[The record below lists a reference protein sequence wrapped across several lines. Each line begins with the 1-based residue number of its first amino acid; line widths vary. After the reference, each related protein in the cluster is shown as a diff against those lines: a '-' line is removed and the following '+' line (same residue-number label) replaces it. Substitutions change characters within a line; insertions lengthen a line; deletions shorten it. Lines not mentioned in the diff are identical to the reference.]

1 MASAHVDTFTRDNL
15 PPQDQWPDF
24 IFELPELN
32 YPERLNCATELLDK
46 AVERGWG
53 DGVAFIGGG
62 VTWTYTDLLTE
73 ANRIANVL
81 VEDLGV
87 VPGNRVLLR
96 SANTPAMV
104 ACWFAV
110 QKAGGVAV
118 ATMPLLRSGELTK
131 VIDKAQVSL
140 ALCDATMTDELRRV
154 DKPSLEL
161 VLWGGET
168 AEDLFSL
175 ARGKSSEFTN
185 VDTSADDVSLIA
197 FTSGTTGVPK
207 GAMHFHRDILA
218 MADSFSAHVL
228 EPSAS
233 DVFTGSPPLAFTF
246 GLGGL
251 AVFPMRVGAATVL
264 VDQPGLEPLASAI
277 ADHQASICFTAPV
290 AWRAMVDL
298 ADEFDFS
305 SLQKGVSAGE
315 TLPAPTWHSFHDA
328 TGIKL
333 IDGIGSTELLHIFIS
348 SAGDE
353 IRPGATGREVPG
365 YRGRVVDEDGQEVE
379 DGTIGKLA
387 VRGPTGCRYLDDPR
401 QKEYVQNGWN
411 LTGDAYI
418 RDQDGY
424 FWYQA
429 RTDDMIITA
438 GYNVAAPE
446 VEGALLGHPSVMET
460 GVVGV
465 PDPERGTV
473 IKAYVVLRDG
483 YEPTDAMSKELQ
495 DHVKAEIAPYKYP
508 RLIEF
513 RDDLPRTETGKVQR
527 FKLREMG

>member
-1 MASAHVDTFTRDNL
+1 MGSAHVDTFARDNL

-24 IFELPELN
+24 IFDLPELN
-32 YPERLNCATELLDK
+32 YPERLNCSTELFDK

-53 DGVAFIGGG
+53 DRVAFIGAEG
-62 VTWTYTDLLTE
+62 TLTYSDLLAE

-81 VEDLGV
+81 VDDLGV

-104 ACWFAV
+104 ACWAAV

-118 ATMPLLRSGELTK
+118 ATMPLLRSAELTK
-131 VIDKAQVSL
+131 VVDKAQVSL
-140 ALCDATMTDELRRV
+140 ALCDATMTDELEGV
-154 DKPSLEL
+154 DAPNLEIIP
-161 VLWGGET
+161 WGGET
-168 AEDLFSL
+168 RDDLFKL
-175 ARGKSSEFTN
+175 AGRKSSEFTN
-185 VDTSADDVSLIA
+185 VDTAATDVSLIA
-197 FTSGTTGVPK
+197 FTSGTTGEPK

-228 EPSAS
+228 QPSES
-233 DVFTGSPPLAFTF
+233 DIFTGSPPLAFTF

-251 AVFPMRVGAATVL
+251 AIFPMRVGAATVL

-277 ADHQASICFTAPV
+277 QDHRATICFTAPV
-290 AWRAMVDL
+290 AWRAMVDFK
-298 ADEFDFS
+298 DDFDLS

-333 IDGIGSTELLHIFIS
+333 IDGIGSTELLHIFIAS
-348 SAGDE
+348 SGDE

-365 YRGRVVDEDGQEVE
+365 YQARVVDDDGVEVD
-379 DGTIGKLA
+379 DGTVGKLA

-446 VEGALLGHPSVMET
+446 VEVALLSHPAVMET

-473 IKAYVVLRDG
+473 IKAYVVLREG
-483 YEPTDAMSKELQ
+483 HEPTDVLSKELQ